1 VRIVRIGPGCLALLT
16 LAMFFDTLVAPG
28 SRVVGQVHDDL
39 ALHFLWWREFGFG
52 ELAKGNLAL
61 WNPHIFS
68 GAPFFG
74 AMQSALLYPPNWL
87 FLALPLPLA
96 TNWSIALSVWLLG
109 AFMYLWA
116 WRRGLHPFAAFVS
129 AALLMFC
136 APYFLHVPAGHL
148 NILGAIAWIPLL
160 FLAIDEWLAL
170 RRLAWCLI
178 GMLTVSMQILSGHP
192 QYVYFTA
199 LAAGGYALMRL
210 AERRDHRAAAAA
222 GLLSFYAGGALL
234 AAVQLFVGFQ
244 AMAETIRSQALPFQF
259 AASFNF
265 PPENLI
271 TLVAPG
277 FFGDVTNQP
286 YWGRWYLWEA
296 CAFIGVTGVAL
307 AVYGMTTVKMA
318 GKKALLTVAAIA
330 ALLALGNSTPL
341 FRILFDWLPL
351 FDRFRG
357 AGKFI
362 FITALVLVLLAGYGL
377 DRILRERNL
386 PMRAVWVGGAIAV
399 ALCAAATAIR
409 TVDWSVVTAAVLA
422 TGQTYVDRQVFPASQ
437 AFASLGLL
445 LAGLTLAAAVCLAL
459 WVRRERRAVFLLGAL
474 AVGEVFAFARMQRT
488 TFDSALLVVPQLRQF
503 LAEHPGE
510 YRILNLWNPNTA
522 MSLRAFDAW
531 GYDPGVTRRYA
542 EFIDWSEGGDPD
554 RATNYVTFRR
564 FHPLLAM
571 LRVKY
576 VVVVENSVMTI
587 HPGAVPPLRRL
598 ELVGAYQIHGQR
610 AEILRAMGEASFDPR
625 KEVILEREPDPVPVA
640 ADTQGRAR
648 IVREGTDFMEV
659 DADVASPSILLV
671 TDAWARGW
679 RAAPLEGSSQRSYE
693 LMPANYALRAVA
705 LDRGKHRLRLE
716 YAPLAF
722 HVGAIVSAMAWAT
735 WIVAAILLWRR
746 ERRLVRA

>member
-1 VRIVRIGPGCLALLT
+1 VRIVGIGLGCLALLT

-68 GAPFFG
+68 GAPYFG

-87 FLALPLPLA
+87 FLALSLPLA

-148 NILGAIAWIPLL
+148 NILCAIPWIPLL
-160 FLAIDEWLAL
+160 FLAIDEWLAS

-199 LAAGGYALMRL
+199 LAAGGYALLRL
-210 AERRDHRAAAAA
+210 AERRDLRAAAVA
-222 GLLSFYAGGALL
+222 GLLSFYVGGALL

-271 TLVAPG
+271 TFAAPG
-277 FFGDVTNQP
+277 FFGDVTNHP

-307 AVYGMTTVKMA
+307 AVYGMTTVRMA

-341 FRILFDWLPL
+341 FRILFDWIPL

-357 AGKFI
+357 AGKFM

-377 DRILRERNL
+377 DRILRERNV

-422 TGQTYVDRQVFPASQ
+422 TGQTYVDRPVFPASQ

-459 WVRRERRAVFLLGAL
+459 WVRREHRAVFLLGAL

-488 TFDSALLVVPQLRQF
+488 TFDSTLIVFPQLRQF

-510 YRILNLWNPNTA
+510 YRILNVWNPNTA

-576 VVVVENSVMTI
+576 VVVVENGVMTI
-587 HPGAVPPLRRL
+587 HPGAIPPLRRL

-625 KEVILEREPDPVPVA
+625 KEVILEREPHPAPVA
-640 ADTQGRAR
+640 ADTQGIAR
-648 IVREGTDFMEV
+648 IVREGTDFVEV

-679 RAAPLEGSSQRSYE
+679 RAAPLEGSSQKSYE

-705 LDRGKHRLRLE
+705 LGRGKHRLRLE

-722 HVGAIVSAMAWAT
+722 HVGAIVSVMAWAT
-735 WIVAAILLWRR
+735 WIVAAVLLWRH
-746 ERRLVRA
+746 ERRLARA

>member
-1 VRIVRIGPGCLALLT
+1 MRPLRIGLGCIALLT
-16 LAMFFDTLVAPG
+16 LAMFLDTLIAPG
-28 SRVVGQVHDDL
+28 SRVLGDSRDDL

-61 WNPHIFS
+61 WNPHIFA

-74 AMQSALLYPPNWL
+74 GMQSALLYPPNWL
-87 FLALPLPLA
+87 FLALPLALA
-96 TNWSIALSVWLLG
+96 TNWSIALNVWLLG

-116 WRRGLHPFAAFVS
+116 WRRGLHPFAAFVC

-148 NILGAIAWIPLL
+148 TNLSAMPWIPLL
-160 FLAIDEWLAL
+160 FLALDEWLAS
-170 RRLAWCLI
+170 RRLIWCLI
-178 GMLTVSMQILSGHP
+178 GMLAVAMQIFSGQP

-199 LAAGGYALMRL
+199 LVAGSYALLRL
-210 AERRDHRAAAAA
+210 MERRNDRLAAAA
-222 GLLSFYAGGALL
+222 GLLSFYVGAALL
-234 AAVQLFVGFQ
+234 AAVQLSASQQ
-244 AMAETIRSQALPFQF
+244 AVAETIRSQALPFQF

-265 PPENLI
+265 PPENLL

-296 CAFIGVTGVAL
+296 CAFIGVAGLAL
-307 AVYGMTTVKMA
+307 AAYGMAADRIA
-318 GKKALLTVAAIA
+318 GKKALLATAAISL
-330 ALLALGNSTPL
+330 LLALGDNTPL

-357 AGKFI
+357 TGKFI
-362 FITALVLVLLAGYGL
+362 FTTALLLVLFAGYGL
-377 DRILRERNL
+377 DRVLRERTVS
-386 PMRAVWVGGAIAV
+386 MRAVWAGCAITI
-399 ALCAAATAIR
+399 ALWVAAAAIR
-409 TVDWSVVTAAVLA
+409 GADWGLVTQAVLA
-422 TGQTYVDRQVFPASQ
+422 SGQSYADRPALRASQ
-437 AFASLGLL
+437 AFSSLGLL
-445 LAGLTLAAAVCLAL
+445 LAGLTLAAVVCLAL
-459 WVRRERRAVFLLGAL
+459 WTRREHRAAFLLGAL
-474 AVGEVFAFARMQRT
+474 AVGEVFAFARMERT
-488 TFDSALLVVPQLRQF
+488 TFDSAQVVIPQLREF
-503 LAEHPGE
+503 LAAHPGE
-510 YRILNLWNPNTA
+510 YRILNLWIPNTA
-522 MSLRAFDAW
+522 MSMRAFDAW

-542 EFIDWSEGGDPD
+542 ELIEWSEGGDPD

-576 VVVVENSVMTI
+576 VVVVDNSVMTI

-610 AEILRAMGEASFDPR
+610 ADILRAMGEESFDPR
-625 KEVILEREPDPVPVA
+625 KEVILEQQPDPAPVA
-640 ADTQGRAR
+640 ADTQGEAR

-659 DADVASPSILLV
+659 DAEVASPSILLV

-679 RAAPLEGSSQRSYE
+679 RAAPLEGSSQKSYE

-722 HVGAIVSAMAWAT
+722 HAGAVVSVMAWAA
-735 WIVAAILLWRR
+735 WIAAAVLLWRR
-746 ERRLVRA
+746 ERGLARA